1 MLKVVEVVEVMEAV
15 VVEEGKVVVISLQR
29 ETAGYQ

>member
-1 MLKVVEVVEVMEAV
+1 MDTVVEVMEAV
-15 VVEEGKVVVISLQR
+15 LVVLVVLVVISLQR